1 MCSGAIKKLPPSA
14 SSVVKSEERM
24 FPRGQVRGEHTSRK
38 IDERSPAADDTRQA
52 KSMRN
57 RTAAQLLAWYACL
70 ALKHF

>member
-1 MCSGAIKKLPPSA
+1 
-14 SSVVKSEERM
+14 M

-57 RTAAQLLAWYACL
+57 RTAVQLLAWYARL